1 MNKNCKAANWFVKFK
16 AKKKPRFK
24 AGSELSDKVNKMN
37 VDIQEEESE
46 ISKAIDMKMEVE
58 QSENDHLEIALKK
71 KLRFKAGADLTEK
84 VNLVSVESSENFD
97 EDSSESELKLK
108 LEENESETLDISC
121 KKKIKFKAGAELTD
135 KVNKLN
141 FDLDENSDEN
151 SADTMLKMEIETME
165 KQRLAIALKKK
176 IKFKAGADLTDK
188 VNLVAVDWIEEMTD
202 DQEIV
207 TVTMKISSAICQTQI
222 SEKAEI
228 LD

>member
-1 MNKNCKAANWFVKFK
+1 MNKNCKSANWFLKFK
-16 AKKKPRFK
+16 AKKKPLPIAIGIK
-24 AGSELSDKVNKMN
+24 PGTEMSEKVNKMN
-37 VDIQEEESE
+37 VEIQEEESE
-46 ISKAIDMKMEVE
+46 ISKAIDMKLEVE

-141 FDLDENSDEN
+141 FDLDENSDED
-151 SADTMLKMEIETME
+151 SANTLLKMEIETME
-165 KQRLAIALKKK
+165 KQRLAIVLKKK

-188 VNLVAVDWIEEMTD
+188 VNLVAVDWNEEMIGE
-202 DQEIV
+202 QEIV
-207 TVTMKISSAICQTQI
+207 TVTMKISSTICQT
-222 SEKAEI
+222 
-228 LD
+228 

>member
-1 MNKNCKAANWFVKFK
+1 MDKKCKSANWFFKFK

-24 AGSELSDKVNKMN
+24 PGTEMAEKVNKMN
-37 VDIQEEESE
+37 VEIQEEESE
-46 ISKAIDMKMEVE
+46 ISKAIDMKMEVK
-58 QSENDHLEIALKK
+58 QSENDRLEIALKK
-71 KLRFKAGADLTEK
+71 KLLFKAGADLTEK

-141 FDLDENSDEN
+141 FDLDENSDED
-151 SADTMLKMEIETME
+151 SANTLLKMEIETME
-165 KQRLAIALKKK
+165 KQRLAIVLKKK

-188 VNLVAVDWIEEMTD
+188 VNLVDVDWIEEMTE

-207 TVTMKISSAICQTQI
+207 TVHVKISSTICQTQI
-222 SEKAEI
+222 SEVTELQK
-228 LD
+228 

>member
-1 MNKNCKAANWFVKFK
+1 MNKDCKSNNWLLKLK

-24 AGSELSDKVNKMN
+24 AGSELSDKVNKMS

-46 ISKAIDMKMEVE
+46 ISKELDIKMDFE
-58 QSENDHLEIALKK
+58 QSEKDRLEIALKK

-84 VNLVSVESSENFD
+84 VNLMSIESDETYD
-97 EDSSESELKLK
+97 EDSIESELKVK
-108 LEENESETLDISC
+108 IEENQDETLEISC

-141 FDLDENSDEN
+141 FDLDENADED
-151 SADTMLKMEIETME
+151 SANTMLKVKLETE
-165 KQRLAIALKKK
+165 ENQSLAIALKKK

-188 VNLVAVDWIEEMTD
+188 VNLVVVDWIEEMTG

-207 TVTMKISSAICQTQI
+207 TVTLKINSTICQTQI
-222 SEKAEI
+222 SEESK
-228 LD
+228 LQK